1 MKIEIE
7 IPEEFEKDYTADKF
21 ADFLGRVRADI
32 DYNGMCG
39 NYERET
45 ADVLAEAF
53 KNSKVI
59 QEVAYKG
66 GRLVDADKLYNDLA
80 DKLKW
85 LMGYGDGVYLSV
97 GNDIRC
103 AVANQPTTYDPG
115 KVAQQLE
122 EHTAFL
128 KDCTKYGNKTADQQ
142 SKSYDTMMMYEVKDL
157 VDDLLEIVK
166 AGGTDA
172 EH

>member
-66 GRLVDADKLYNDLA
+66 GRLVD
-80 DKLKW
+80 
-85 LMGYGDGVYLSV
+85 
-97 GNDIRC
+97 
-103 AVANQPTTYDPG
+103 
-115 KVAQQLE
+115 
-122 EHTAFL
+122 
-128 KDCTKYGNKTADQQ
+128 
-142 SKSYDTMMMYEVKDL
+142 
-157 VDDLLEIVK
+157 
-166 AGGTDA
+166 
-172 EH
+172 